1 MGQNAISSCPC
12 IPPTSNHSKRP
23 PVTKTAASLDFKTL
37 PPFSPPKTW
46 NPRQLYEFDISMFRT
61 AFQQSSRKGV
71 RKWSPRLPKWEPKS
85 PKVPQ
90 MRTPGSTGG
99 PPGGHR
105 GATGVHRG
113 APGGHPGPTG
123 GPPGGKTHKANLY
136 CWDIQ
141 QACVY
146 SWKDTGGPGV

>member
-23 PVTKTAASLDFKTL
+23 PVTETAASLDFKTL

-61 AFQQSSRKGV
+61 AFQQSSKKGV

-85 PKVPQ
+85 PKVSQ

-105 GATGVHRG
+105 GPPGSTGQHRG
-113 APGGHPGPTG
+113 ATGMPPGESR
-123 GPPGGKTHKANLY
+123 GPPGATGSHRIHKRLPEP
-136 CWDIQ
+136 
-141 QACVY
+141 
-146 SWKDTGGPGV
+146 SFE